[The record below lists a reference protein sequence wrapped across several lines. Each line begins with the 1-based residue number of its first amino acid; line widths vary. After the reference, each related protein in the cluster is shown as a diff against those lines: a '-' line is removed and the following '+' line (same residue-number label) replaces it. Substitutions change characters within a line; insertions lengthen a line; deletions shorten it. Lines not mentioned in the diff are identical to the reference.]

1 MAVNRIQRV
10 GFPAT
15 LNSNTIRA
23 LLDEL
28 KRAAAGD
35 VGETEGLATG
45 AQSAADA
52 AQATASSV
60 QSDLTAHE
68 AVEAGA
74 STLGH
79 VKTASAVQDVVTGA
93 VTLPVAA
100 TIASIA
106 ETVAQMTLTAT
117 ASSVSAS
124 GQDPSVSGTAGATYT
139 ATEQGMINDC
149 ASALNALDTTGLAS
163 SINTLKT
170 DVNAAITKYNSLH
183 DTTNSA
189 FTQIE
194 TIVTNQNQILER
206 LNSLIEGMRT
216 AGQLEE

>member
-1 MAVNRIQRV
+1 LAIDRTSRV
-10 GFPAT
+10 AIPAHF
-15 LNSNTIRA
+15 SGGTIRA
-23 LLDEL
+23 LLDEM
-28 KRAAAGD
+28 KRAIVGD
-35 VGETEGLATG
+35 VGDTDTAVTG
-45 AQSAADA
+45 AQDAADT

-60 QSDLTAHE
+60 QTDLTAHK
-68 AVEAGA
+68 AVEADA

-79 VKTASAVQDVVTGA
+79 VNTASAVQDVVTGA
-93 VTLPVAA
+93 VSLPAA
-100 TIASIA
+100 APIASLA
-106 ETVAQMTLTAT
+106 ESVSQMALTAT
-117 ASSVSAS
+117 ASVVSAS
-124 GQDPSVSGTAGATYT
+124 GQDPSVSGTAGAAYT

-149 ASALNALDTTGLAS
+149 ASALNSLDTTGLAS

-183 DTTNSA
+183 DATNSA